1 MREEHKNSSIIKH
14 SAAIHIQNNIT
25 LLQRK
30 VWNVLLFHAYDDLP
44 LQELYHIPVKDLKK
58 LLSYNSN
65 DDEYLKQIIRA
76 LVNCLVEW
84 NILDKDGKQEW
95 GVAGLLAQVKIK
107 QGMCS
112 YAYAPEMRTRLH
124 NPSMYAR
131 ISLSLQNVFDGKYGQ
146 TLWELCV
153 DYLGHEREYGET
165 PFIPIEQFHK
175 LMGVE
180 NSQYVRQFK
189 ILNRDVLKPA
199 VAEINKVSDLRV
211 SVEQQRKG
219 RKVVAL
225 KFKIRRVAMLP
236 MSDSQQ
242 HTLFPVWEDMPFVVK
257 LLKDVGLAD
266 NDAWEVWQK
275 GFNFVQPNKRPV
287 VDDDDPQTVFIQYVN
302 EKIHLLKSRQ
312 ESDRGVS
319 NPSGFLMQ
327 ALRLNYANPQFE
339 KEQAARKRADRE
351 RQLKR
356 LEIERNK
363 IEHERDDALMA
374 LTNEVVQLEGQ
385 VDKAIAALK
394 MKAHPSLKLFYD
406 PRKSALENY
415 HAHRG
420 IAIAIGEWV
429 EGQFPVQFEEA
440 RQKFEKPLAAIDKQ
454 IAALQVVYSISAD
467 NSIAPKTG

>member
-1 MREEHKNSSIIKH
+1 MANEYKNSSIIKH

-30 VWNVLLFHAYDDLP
+30 VWNVLLFNAYDDLP
-44 LQELYHIPVKDLKK
+44 LQEIYNIPVKVLKSH
-58 LLSYNSN
+58 LNYNSN
-65 DDEYLKQIIRA
+65 DEEYLKQIVRA
-76 LVNCLVEW
+76 LVNCSVEW

-107 QGMCS
+107 EGMCS
-112 YAYAPEMRTRLH
+112 YAYAPEMRSRLH

-165 PFIPIEQFHK
+165 PFITIEQFHK

-211 SVEQQRKG
+211 EVAQQRKG

-236 MSDSQQ
+236 VTDAQQ
-242 HTLFPVWEDMPFVVK
+242 HSLFPDFEDMPEVVK
-257 LLKDVGLAD
+257 LLREVGLSD
-266 NDAWEVWQK
+266 NDAWEIWQK
-275 GFNFVQPNKRPV
+275 GFLFVQPSKRPV
-287 VDDDDPQTVFIQYVN
+287 VDDNDSKTAFIQYVN
-302 EKIHLLKSRQ
+302 EKIHLLKLRQ

-319 NPSGFLMQ
+319 NPSGFLVQ
-327 ALRLNYANPQFE
+327 AIRLNYGNPQFE
-339 KEQAARKRADRE
+339 KEQAARKRADKV
-351 RQLKR
+351 RQLQKLTTKR
-356 LEIERNK
+356 DQIER
-363 IEHERDDALMA
+363 ERDDALSM
-374 LTNEVVQLEGQ
+374 LTNRIVQGEGQ
-385 VDKAIAALK
+385 ADEAIANLK
-394 MKAHPSLKLFYD
+394 TEGHPAFKLFYNSTI
-406 PRKSALENY
+406 PALDNY

-420 IAIAIGEWV
+420 IAMGVSEWA
-429 EGQFPVQFEEA
+429 ERKFPVQFQKV
-440 RQKFEKPLAAIDKQ
+440 RRKFEQPLAELDKQ
-454 IAALQVVYSISAD
+454 IIALQEIDGTS
-467 NSIAPKTG
+467 KR